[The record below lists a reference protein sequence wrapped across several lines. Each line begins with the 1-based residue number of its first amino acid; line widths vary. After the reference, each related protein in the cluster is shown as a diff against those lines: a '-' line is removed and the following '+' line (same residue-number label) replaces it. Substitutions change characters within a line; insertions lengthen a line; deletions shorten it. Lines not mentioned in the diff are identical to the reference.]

1 MLQTDQDI
9 HWMHYALELAT
20 RAEAAGEVPVG
31 AVLVLDDQVIGEG
44 WNLSISLNDPCAHA
58 EIMAIRQA
66 GEKIGNYRLIGAT
79 LYVTLEPCV
88 MCAGAMIHSR
98 INRVVYG
105 ASDLKTGAAGSVF
118 NILGDPRH
126 NHIISITEG
135 VESALCISQLS
146 NFFRRR
152 RAEKKAEK
160 LKGEQLDL
168 LLGGTAI

>member
-1 MLQTDQDI
+1 MFQSEQDFYWMQHALQ
-9 HWMHYALELAT
+9 LAEI
-20 RAEAAGEVPVG
+20 AEQAGEVPVG
-31 AVLVLDDQVIGEG
+31 AVVVLENEIIGEG
-44 WNLSISLNDPCAHA
+44 WNLSISQNDPCAHA

-66 GEKIGNYRLIGAT
+66 GDKIGNYRLIGAT

-118 NILGDPRH
+118 NVLGDARH
-126 NHIISITEG
+126 NHVISITSG
-135 VESALCISQLS
+135 VESALCSAQLS

-160 LKGEQLDL
+160 LKDD
-168 LLGGTAI
+168 